1 MTKAVLFPGQGSQ
14 TVGMGS
20 ELFDRHP
27 EVLGSDA
34 DSILGWSLREVCLS
48 GPEDR
53 LTRTEFAQPA
63 LFAVAYARWLD
74 VSPILGGGVSAAAGH
89 SLGEYTA
96 LAASGVLEYQ
106 AALALVA
113 ERGSAMAEAAD
124 LEPSGM
130 AALIGAT
137 PESAE
142 EIAAARRADGGRLSV
157 ANLNAPGQV
166 VVAGSIEDLDWL
178 ADNARDLGVRRA
190 IKLNVAGA
198 FHSPFMASATS
209 RLEVAL
215 ASVEVGDGRFPV
227 YANVT
232 ANPMPSGDVT
242 RLLGEQV
249 VSPVRF
255 QASLENMAGV
265 GIDTFIHVGPGDVT
279 AGMAKRAVPDATVIV
294 VSDDAGLAELSS
306 IVGQ

>member
-1 MTKAVLFPGQGSQ
+1 M
-14 TVGMGS
+14 
-20 ELFDRHP
+20 
-27 EVLGSDA
+27 
-34 DSILGWSLREVCLS
+34 
-48 GPEDR
+48 
-53 LTRTEFAQPA
+53 
-63 LFAVAYARWLD
+63 
-74 VSPILGGGVSAAAGH
+74 SAAAGH